1 MLMKETRSYQLM
13 IRITPRDLKNLKA
26 ACKPLGMTYTTYA
39 RTVLLRDL
47 ATAFPDDE
55 GQKNRLM
62 EQIAEMAGEVV
73 RALSK

>member
-1 MLMKETRSYQLM
+1 M

-26 ACKPLGMTYTTYA
+26 ACKPLGMSASTYA
-39 RTVLLRDL
+39 RTILLRDL
-47 ATAFPDDE
+47 AAAFPEDE
-55 GQKNRLM
+55 SQKNRLM